1 MTECT
6 CKFYELDAAAQ
17 AEAEAMTA
25 AYEASMSEA
34 EREAMEAWAA
44 QAPDDQPDPFA
55 KCGPFCKHSKGGKGH
70 PGEYVYHCAAPGN
83 EHIIHVDFNESEI
96 I

>member
-1 MTECT
+1 MCE
-6 CKFYELDAAAQ
+6 CKFYEIDLTAQ
-17 AEAEAMTA
+17 KEAEDM
-25 AYEASMSEA
+25 EADYIVSTSPE

-44 QAPDDQPDPFA
+44 QAGENFDPFV
-55 KCGPFCKHSKGGKGH
+55 KCGAYCKHMKEGKGH
-70 PGEYVYHCAAPGN
+70 PGEYIYGCAAPGN